1 MDQTLVTRA
10 RDGDHGAFTTLV
22 ADAIDRMYATAG
34 LILRSDDRAQ
44 EAVQEAL
51 VQAWLGIRA
60 LRDPDRWEAWLR
72 RLLINAC
79 YGVARRDR
87 TRRLIEIHVSTGGA
101 GPTMQDA
108 QGSLADRDQ
117 LERGFRLL
125 SSEQRAV
132 LVAHYYLDLS
142 DADAAEALSIPVGTL
157 KSRLHR
163 AMSALRAVV
172 EAEERRSPHPAEV
185 V

>member
-1 MDQTLVTRA
+1 MDRDLVTRA
-10 RDGDHGAFTTLV
+10 RAGDHEAFTALV
-22 ADAIDRMYATAG
+22 GLSIDRMYATAG

-51 VQAWLGIRA
+51 LRAWLGIRA

-87 TRRLIEIHVSTGGA
+87 GRLLVEVRVGLTAATSAPDDQTR
-101 GPTMQDA
+101 
-108 QGSLADRDQ
+108 LADRDQ
-117 LERGFRLL
+117 LERGFRYLTA
-125 SSEQRAV
+125 EQRAV
-132 LVAHYYLDLS
+132 LVAHFYLDL
-142 DADAAEALSIPVGTL
+142 ADAEAADALGIPLGTL

-163 AMSALRAVV
+163 AMAALQAAI
-172 EAEERRSPHPAEV
+172 EAEERRSAPAEV
-185 V
+185 A